1 MKNLISAIRPE
12 CGNRATAEKEII
24 ASDTGKGC
32 DSNHHHHQPQVLSN
46 GRFSLGLFLAWLND
60 SPGSNLTLTWNRTL
74 GLICESREADNTSPC
89 VLCCCS
95 RSRYIYNWLTHSAA
109 AFSIFLQ
116 FPNVWIYLMA
126 LMPHFLVGF
135 VRNCSRCDSRRVI
148 KICVPSRC
156 NFSLM
161 AKTGGSV

>member
-1 MKNLISAIRPE
+1 MLKEEKAVTAI
-12 CGNRATAEKEII
+12 II
-24 ASDTGKGC
+24 TTNPKFFLTVAFL
-32 DSNHHHHQPQVLSN
+32 P
-46 GRFSLGLFLAWLND
+46 GLFLAWLND

-148 KICVPSRC
+148 KICVPSSC
-156 NFSLM
+156 NFFSNGKDRAL
-161 AKTGGSV
+161 KRTGFFYKYDRWGKPPG